1 MINMDKKIFKV
12 SSLHEKD
19 EDKFWTNKTY
29 LDRIEALEELRK
41 TIFGYDPSTARLQRT
56 ITVTKLKK
64 D

>member
-1 MINMDKKIFKV
+1 MDMDKKTFKV
-12 SSLHEKD
+12 SPLHEKD
-19 EDKFWTNKTY
+19 ESKFWKNKTY

-64 D
+64 N